1 MSGLLFVLQLR
12 GDFLA
17 DALRQGVVIRDL
29 LVLLQIVEK
38 VREVERFKINLLQLG
53 LGDAATVRAAG
64 LAKADVKLTVTSLL
78 LHNLG
83 KLRVKLTVAALLL
96 ETDAEHFF

>member
-17 DALRQGVVIRDL
+17 DALRQGVVIRDF

-38 VREVERFKINLLQLG
+38 V
-53 LGDAATVRAAG
+53 
-64 LAKADVKLTVTSLL
+64 
-78 LHNLG
+78 
-83 KLRVKLTVAALLL
+83 
-96 ETDAEHFF
+96 